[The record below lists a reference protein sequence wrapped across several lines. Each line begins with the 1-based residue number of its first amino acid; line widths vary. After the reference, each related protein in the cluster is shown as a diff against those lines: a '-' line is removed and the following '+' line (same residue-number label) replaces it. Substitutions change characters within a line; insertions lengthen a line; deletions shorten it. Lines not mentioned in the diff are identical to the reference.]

1 MHLTAFTAEPEHA
14 IFRNIYAT
22 GRDFFSQDQ
31 ACADASATGG
41 GSFVACDIQN
51 AFSTLV
57 RLGAIERLDIRR
69 IAIDGGYAYRLAVA
83 A

>member
-1 MHLTAFTAEPEHA
+1 MNTPAFTAEQA
-14 IFRNIYAT
+14 ILRNVIAT

-31 ACADASATGG
+31 ACSDASATGG
-41 GSFVACDIQN
+41 GSFVARSIQD

-57 RLGAIERLDIRR
+57 RLGAIERLDIRKV
-69 IAIDGGYAYRLAVA
+69 AIDGDYAYRLAVA